1 MPKIKDLA
9 TVVGTYEKNGETR
22 KRYLTVGA
30 IMSSS
35 DGGQFILL
43 DPLVNFGAIPRK
55 EGSDR
60 VLISMFDVKE
70 KSVHGDEQYQ
80 HQTSAHNAAKANGY
94 VNDPAMQG
102 PLDDGSD
109 IPFN

>member
-30 IMSSS
+30 LMSSS

-60 VLISMFDVKE
+60 VLISMFEPKDKAVL
-70 KSVHGDEQYQ
+70 GDEQYKA
-80 HQTSAHNAAKANGY
+80 QTGHNAAKANGY

-102 PLDDGSD
+102 PLDGDQ
-109 IPFN
+109 IPF

>member
-30 IMSSS
+30 LMSSS

-80 HQTSAHNAAKANGY
+80 HQTGHNAAKANGY
-94 VNDPAMQG
+94 VNDPAKQG
-102 PLDDGSD
+102 PLDDGQ
-109 IPFN
+109 IPF